1 MRFYDF
7 MFEVKE
13 GMLISFQ
20 AIRAN
25 KMRSVLTTLGIV
37 IGIVSVTLMGTAI
50 AGLSQVVDD
59 TVSKIGADVL
69 YVQKWPWFG
78 GDGEWWKYKN
88 RRDIKVP
95 QFKAIERQAT
105 LIQNATPV
113 CWTVVTV
120 KYGNQSADGVPVL
133 GVNEQFPET
142 AGVGVETGR
151 FFNQA
156 ESDGGRPVC
165 VIGSEVAD
173 NLYPNESPIGK
184 TIKAAGRTFRILGIL
199 EKQGKFLGLESM
211 DNRMYIPFERFLKT
225 YGTRRGIQ
233 INVKARDVKEL
244 ENTKEELRGILR
256 KARAV
261 KPGAEDDFAINQQ
274 DMFIQTF
281 DKIKTGVA
289 GVGFFITA
297 LSLFVGAIG
306 IMNIMFVSVTE
317 RTREIGIRK
326 AIGAKRSVILL
337 QFLIESATLSL
348 LGGLIGLILS
358 YPLSL
363 LLNQV
368 LPTTMPLSVVFV
380 AIFISI
386 LVGVVSGFL
395 PANKASKL
403 DPVDA
408 LRYE

>member
-1 MRFYDF
+1 M
-7 MFEVKE
+7 VK
-13 GMLISFQ
+13 
-20 AIRAN
+20 
-25 KMRSVLTTLGIV
+25 
-37 IGIVSVTLMGTAI
+37 
-50 AGLSQVVDD
+50 
-59 TVSKIGADVL
+59 
-69 YVQKWPWFG
+69 
-78 GDGEWWKYKN
+78 
-88 RRDIKVP
+88 
-95 QFKAIERQAT
+95 
-105 LIQNATPV
+105 NATPV
-113 CWTVVTV
+113 VWAVVTV
-120 KYGNQSADGVPVL
+120 RHGNQSSDVVPVL
-133 GVNEQFPET
+133 GVNEQFTET
-142 AGVGVETGR
+142 AGVTVAEGR

-165 VIGSEVAD
+165 VIGSDIAD
-173 NLYPNESPIGK
+173 NIFPNESPIGK
-184 TIKAAGRTFRILGIL
+184 LIKAGGRSFRILGIL
-199 EKQGKFLGLESM
+199 DKQGKFLGIESM
-211 DNRMYIPFERFLKT
+211 DNRMYIPFTRFARA
-225 YGTRRGIQ
+225 YGLRRGIQ
-233 INVKARDVKEL
+233 INVKARDVNDL
-244 ENTKEELRGILR
+244 ENAKEELRGILR
-256 KARAV
+256 KARNV

-281 DKIKTGVA
+281 DKIKMAVG
-289 GVGFFITA
+289 GIGFFITA

-348 LGGLIGLILS
+348 LGGLIGLAIS

-368 LPTTMPLSVVFV
+368 LPTKMPLSIV
-380 AIFISI
+380 AISIIISI

-395 PANKASKL
+395 PANRASKL

>member
-1 MRFYDF
+1 
-7 MFEVKE
+7 
-13 GMLISFQ
+13 
-20 AIRAN
+20 
-25 KMRSVLTTLGIV
+25 
-37 IGIVSVTLMGTAI
+37 MGTAI
-50 AGLSQVVDD
+50 SGLGQVVDD

-69 YVQKWPWFG
+69 YVQKWPWFH
-78 GDGEWWKYKN
+78 DDSDWWKYRN
-88 RRDIKVP
+88 RRDIKTP
-95 QFKAIERQAT
+95 QFRAIERQAT
-105 LIQNATPV
+105 LVKNATPV

-120 KYGNQSADGVPVL
+120 KYKNQSADNVPVL

-142 AGVGVETGR
+142 AGVGVDVGR

-165 VIGSEVAD
+165 VIGSDIAD

-211 DNRMYIPFERFLKT
+211 DNRMYIPFDRFIKT
-225 YGTRRGIQ
+225 YGARRGIQ
-233 INVKARDVKEL
+233 INVKAVDVKDL
-244 ENTKEELRGILR
+244 ENTKEEVRGILR
-256 KARAV
+256 KARNV

-289 GVGFFITA
+289 SIGFFITA

-348 LGGLIGLILS
+348 LGGLIGLVIS

-368 LPTTMPLSVVFV
+368 LPTKMPLSVVFI
-380 AIFISI
+380 AITISI
-386 LVGVVSGFL
+386 VVGVVSGFL

-403 DPVDA
+403 DPVEA